1 MKKVMAKEK
10 ILIVED
16 EEDILELLRF
26 NLVGEG
32 YQVDSVMSGEDALK
46 KIGRN
51 ANAYELVL
59 LDLMLPGMEG
69 LEVCRMLRQKPETA
83 DIPVIMLTAKGEETD
98 IVVGLEL
105 GADDYVTK
113 PFSPRVL
120 LSRIK
125 AVLRRSRRNGEK
137 EDAVIA
143 VGGLRINPSRYE
155 VSVQEK
161 PVQLTA
167 TEFGILVFLA
177 KRPGWVYTRYQ
188 IVDAVRGEDYSVTD
202 RAVDVQ
208 IAGLRKKLSDL
219 SHYIETVRGVGY
231 RFRSLETEEA

>member
-1 MKKVMAKEK
+1 MKKIMAKEK

-26 NLVGEG
+26 NLVSEG
-32 YQVDSVMSGEDALK
+32 YQVDSAMSGEDALK
-46 KIGRN
+46 GIGRN
-51 ANAYELVL
+51 ANAYELIL
-59 LDLMLPGMEG
+59 LDLMLPGMDG

-105 GADDYVTK
+105 DDYVTK

-125 AVLRRSRRNGEK
+125 AVLRRTRQSEEK
-137 EDAVIA
+137 EDVVIA
-143 VGGLRINPSRYE
+143 VEGLRISPSRYE

-208 IAGLRKKLSDL
+208 IAGLRKKLGDL

>member
-1 MKKVMAKEK
+1 MAKEK